1 MPDPKTTRVTKR
13 NMSTPLSPSQFDAYK
28 KKVSKGFKQT
38 VNASK
43 KKTNKNK

>member
-1 MPDPKTTRVTKR
+1 MR
-13 NMSTPLSPSQFDAYK
+13 TPLSVSQFDSYK
-28 KKVSKGFKQT
+28 KTVSKGFKQT

>member
-28 KKVSKGFKQT
+28 KTIGKGFKQ
-38 VNASK
+38 VVKASK
-43 KKTNKNK
+43 NKTNKTK